1 MTSAKKSFAHL
12 VTRRWDGTDPGV
24 TEAVQRF
31 GREGEGRWGW
41 GGDKQGLG
49 SEDCGF
55 SPSIATT
62 KIAWGPNCNLRYPQ
76 LSISGLLLGKLGY
89 APTAEEVLRKV
100 CQRDIASVPAKN
112 GTSLSF
118 SRLWVQIRVLAQRVG
133 AETAPG
139 RTSHL
144 RRSFPISS
152 RGNGALPPP
161 QPRLLPA
168 RSSHPSH
175 SPFPFR
181 PLPGRAC
188 ASPRQDRVPRLPVQ
202 KSRQGSHRA
211 EEKTEWRE

>member
-1 MTSAKKSFAHL
+1 MI
-12 VTRRWDGTDPGV
+12 D
-24 TEAVQRF
+24 AVQRF

-62 KIAWGPNCNLRYPQ
+62 KIAWGSNSNLRYPR
-76 LSISGLLLGKLGY
+76 LSISGLLLGKLGH
-89 APTAEEVLRKV
+89 PLQKRS
-100 CQRDIASVPAKN
+100 CAKF
-112 GTSLSF
+112 GKGIPHWSLLKTKQVFHSP
-118 SRLWVQIRVLAQRVG
+118 RLWVQIRVLAQGVG

-161 QPRLLPA
+161 QPRLHPA

-211 EEKTEWRE
+211 EEKTKWRE